1 MKKFFIIFIALITLS
16 SFTFKIENNG
26 YFAIKY
32 EMLKVNDMTYMVVYN
47 KYVNGSI
54 SSTSTAVSVVNITKD
69 RLEIEK
75 TKLEIEYLKKQLN
88 KK

>member
-1 MKKFFIIFIALITLS
+1 MKKFFIVFIALITLS

-54 SSTSTAVSVVNITKD
+54 SSTSTAV
-69 RLEIEK
+69 
-75 TKLEIEYLKKQLN
+75 
-88 KK
+88 

>member
-1 MKKFFIIFIALITLS
+1 MKKFFIVFIALFMLS
-16 SFTFKIENNG
+16 SFTFKLENSG
-26 YFAIKY
+26 HFAIKY
-32 EMLKVNDMTYMVVYN
+32 EILKVDGMNYMVLYN
-47 KYVNGSI
+47 KWTYSRSGV
-54 SSTSTAVSVVNITKD
+54 STAVAVVNITKD